1 MDIASLTQL
10 LLSGLLLGGIY
21 AMVAV
26 GLALCF
32 GVLGLLNLAHGAFLV
47 LAAFSYQ
54 SIHGFWPEGSIAGF
68 VLLPFIFAAFGWLA
82 FRFLLQSTQ
91 RRSADDFLI
100 PALLITLG
108 LAFILEELT
117 SVLWNRSMVGMLS
130 QLGTIQWR
138 QIYLPG
144 NRLLVLVLMVAISA
158 VLQLWLTSTDSG
170 RRLRALSQEPTG
182 ATLLGVSLAQVTGL
196 TFAMATGLAAL
207 AGLFYVTLFTVSP
220 HIGLPLTLKALF
232 IIVISGSG
240 SLTRPLA
247 GGLALGTLETM
258 LAAPFGAHWAN
269 ALSIGLLLTVLCW
282 RPEGLFIRKANPMA
296 DT

>member
-1 MDIASLTQL
+1 LEFTDLIQL
-10 LLSGLLLGGIY
+10 ILSGLLLGGIY

-47 LAAFSYQ
+47 LA
-54 SIHGFWPEGSIAGF
+54 GF
-68 VLLPFIFAAFGWLA
+68 VFQSLHSLWPTITLASFILVPLFFAGLGWLA
-82 FRFLLQSTQ
+82 FRCLLQSSLK
-91 RRSADDFLI
+91 RSSQDFLI

-108 LAFILEELT
+108 LAFILEEGT
-117 SVLWNRSMVGMLS
+117 STLWDRSMAGLVS
-130 QLGTIQWR
+130 QFATIRWG

-144 NRLLVLVLMVAISA
+144 TRLAILALMLAISLG
-158 VLQLWLTSTDSG
+158 LQQWLTRTDGG

-182 ATLLGVSLAQVTGL
+182 AILVGISLTQVTGIA
-196 TFAMATGLAAL
+196 FALATALAAM

-220 HIGLPLTLKALF
+220 HLGLPLTLKALF
-232 IIVISGSG
+232 IVVISGSG

-258 LAAPFGAHWAN
+258 LATPFGAGWAN
-269 ALSIGLLLTVLCW
+269 FLSIGMLLTFLCW
-282 RPEGLFIRKANPMA
+282 RPQGLFIRKNN
-296 DT
+296 T

>member
-1 MDIASLTQL
+1 MDFSSFIQL

-47 LAAFSYQ
+47 LA
-54 SIHGFWPEGSIAGF
+54 GF
-68 VLLPFIFAAFGWLA
+68 VFQTVHSLWPSITVASFILVPLFFAGLGWLA
-82 FRFLLQSTQ
+82 FRCFLQSPLKRSTQ
-91 RRSADDFLI
+91 DFLI

-108 LAFILEELT
+108 LAFILEEGT
-117 SVLWNRSMVGMLS
+117 STLWDRSMAGLVS
-130 QLGTIQWR
+130 QFATIQWG

-144 NRLLVLVLMVAISA
+144 NRLAILALMLAISIG
-158 VLQLWLTSTDSG
+158 LQQWLTRTDGG
-170 RRLRALSQEPTG
+170 RRLRALSQDPTG
-182 ATLLGVSLAQVTGL
+182 AILVGISLTQVAGI
-196 TFAMATGLAAL
+196 TFALATALAAM

-220 HIGLPLTLKALF
+220 HLGLPLTLKALF
-232 IIVISGSG
+232 IVVISGSG

-258 LAAPFGAHWAN
+258 LATPFGAGWAN
-269 ALSIGLLLTVLCW
+269 FLSIAMLLTFLCW
-282 RPEGLFIRKANPMA
+282 RPQGLFIRKRN
-296 DT
+296 T

>member
-1 MDIASLTQL
+1 MDFTTFIQL

-47 LAAFSYQ
+47 LAGFVFQA
-54 SIHGFWPEGSIAGF
+54 IHGLWPAGTLASF
-68 VLLPFIFAAFGWLA
+68 ILVPLLFAGLGWLA
-82 FRFLLQSTQ
+82 FRCLLQSSLK
-91 RRSADDFLI
+91 RSPQDFLI

-108 LAFILEELT
+108 LAFILEEGTLT
-117 SVLWNRSMVGMLS
+117 LSDRSMAGLVS
-130 QLGTIQWR
+130 QFATIRLG

-144 NRLLVLVLMVAISA
+144 NRLVVLVLMLTISLG
-158 VLQLWLTSTDSG
+158 LQLWLTRTDSG

-182 ATLLGVSLAQVTGL
+182 ATLVGISLTQVTGIA
-196 TFAMATGLAAL
+196 FSMATALAAV

-220 HIGLPLTLKALF
+220 HLGLPLTLKALF
-232 IIVISGSG
+232 IVVISGSG

-258 LAAPFGAHWAN
+258 LATPFGANWAN
-269 ALSIGLLLTVLCW
+269 FLAIGLLLAFLCW
-282 RPEGLFIRKANPMA
+282 RPQGLFVRKNN
-296 DT
+296 TC

>member
-1 MDIASLTQL
+1 MDFSSFIQL

-47 LAAFSYQ
+47 LA
-54 SIHGFWPEGSIAGF
+54 GF
-68 VLLPFIFAAFGWLA
+68 VFQTVHSLWPTITVASFILVPLFFAGLGWLA
-82 FRFLLQSTQ
+82 FRCFLQSPLKRSTQ
-91 RRSADDFLI
+91 DFLI

-108 LAFILEELT
+108 LAFILEEGT
-117 SVLWNRSMVGMLS
+117 STLWDRSMAGLVS
-130 QLGTIQWR
+130 QFATIQWG

-144 NRLLVLVLMVAISA
+144 NRLAILALMLAISIG
-158 VLQLWLTSTDSG
+158 LQQWLTRTDGG
-170 RRLRALSQEPTG
+170 RRLRALSQDPTG
-182 ATLLGVSLAQVTGL
+182 AILVGISLTQVAGI
-196 TFAMATGLAAL
+196 TFALATALAAM

-220 HIGLPLTLKALF
+220 HLGLPLTLKALF
-232 IIVISGSG
+232 IVVISGSG

-258 LAAPFGAHWAN
+258 LATPFGAGWAN
-269 ALSIGLLLTVLCW
+269 FLSIAMLLTFLCW
-282 RPEGLFIRKANPMA
+282 RPQGLFIRKRN
-296 DT
+296 T

>member
-1 MDIASLTQL
+1 MDFTSFIQL

-47 LAAFSYQ
+47 LA
-54 SIHGFWPEGSIAGF
+54 GF
-68 VLLPFIFAAFGWLA
+68 VFQTIHSLWPTITVASFILVPLFFAGLGWLA
-82 FRFLLQSTQ
+82 FRCFLQSPLKRSTQ
-91 RRSADDFLI
+91 DFLI

-108 LAFILEELT
+108 LAFILEEGT
-117 SVLWNRSMVGMLS
+117 STLWDRSMAGLVS
-130 QLGTIQWR
+130 QFATIQWG

-144 NRLLVLVLMVAISA
+144 NRLAILALMLAISIG
-158 VLQLWLTSTDSG
+158 LQQWLTRTDGG
-170 RRLRALSQEPTG
+170 RRLRALSQDPTG
-182 ATLLGVSLAQVTGL
+182 AILVGISLTQVTGI
-196 TFAMATGLAAL
+196 TFALATALAAM

-220 HIGLPLTLKALF
+220 HLGLPLTLKALF
-232 IIVISGSG
+232 IVVISGSG

-258 LAAPFGAHWAN
+258 LATPFGAGWAN
-269 ALSIGLLLTVLCW
+269 FLSIAMLLTFLCW
-282 RPEGLFIRKANPMA
+282 RPQGLFIRKRN
-296 DT
+296 T

>member
-1 MDIASLTQL
+1 MDFSSFIQL

-47 LAAFSYQ
+47 LA
-54 SIHGFWPEGSIAGF
+54 GF
-68 VLLPFIFAAFGWLA
+68 VFQTIHSLWPTITVASFILVPLFFAGLGWLA
-82 FRFLLQSTQ
+82 FRCFLQSPLKRSTQ
-91 RRSADDFLI
+91 DFLI

-108 LAFILEELT
+108 LAFILEEGT
-117 SVLWNRSMVGMLS
+117 STLWDRSMAGLVS
-130 QLGTIQWR
+130 QFATIQWG

-144 NRLLVLVLMVAISA
+144 NRLAILALMLAISIG
-158 VLQLWLTSTDSG
+158 LQQWLTRTDGG
-170 RRLRALSQEPTG
+170 RRLRALSQDSTG
-182 ATLLGVSLAQVTGL
+182 AILVGISLTQVTGI
-196 TFAMATGLAAL
+196 TFALATALAAM

-220 HIGLPLTLKALF
+220 HLGLPLTLKALF
-232 IIVISGSG
+232 IVVISGSG

-258 LAAPFGAHWAN
+258 LATPFGAGWAN
-269 ALSIGLLLTVLCW
+269 FLSIAMLLTFLCW
-282 RPEGLFIRKANPMA
+282 RPQGLFIRKRN
-296 DT
+296 T

>member
-1 MDIASLTQL
+1 MDFSSFIQL

-47 LAAFSYQ
+47 LA
-54 SIHGFWPEGSIAGF
+54 GF
-68 VLLPFIFAAFGWLA
+68 VFQTVHSLWPTITVASFILVPLFFAGLGWLA
-82 FRFLLQSTQ
+82 FRCFLQSPLKRSTQ
-91 RRSADDFLI
+91 DFLI

-108 LAFILEELT
+108 LAFILEEGT
-117 SVLWNRSMVGMLS
+117 STLWDRSTAGLVS
-130 QLGTIQWR
+130 QFATIQWG

-144 NRLLVLVLMVAISA
+144 NRLAILALMLAISIG
-158 VLQLWLTSTDSG
+158 LQQWLTRTDGG
-170 RRLRALSQEPTG
+170 RRLRALSQDPTG
-182 ATLLGVSLAQVTGL
+182 AILVGISLTQVTGI
-196 TFAMATGLAAL
+196 TFALATALAAM

-220 HIGLPLTLKALF
+220 HLGLPLTLKALF
-232 IIVISGSG
+232 IVVISGSG

-258 LAAPFGAHWAN
+258 LATPFGAGWAN
-269 ALSIGLLLTVLCW
+269 FLSIAMLLTFLCW
-282 RPEGLFIRKANPMA
+282 RPQGLFIRKRN
-296 DT
+296 T

>member
-1 MDIASLTQL
+1 MDLTTFIQL

-32 GVLGLLNLAHGAFLV
+32 GVLGLLNLAHGAFLI
-47 LAAFSYQ
+47 L
-54 SIHGFWPEGSIAGF
+54 AGF
-68 VLLPFIFAAFGWLA
+68 VFQAIHSLWPGGTLASFILVPLFFAGLGWLA
-82 FRFLLQSTQ
+82 FRCLLQSSLK
-91 RRSADDFLI
+91 RSPQNFLI

-108 LAFILEELT
+108 LAFILEEGTLT
-117 SVLWNRSMVGMLS
+117 LWDRSMAGLVS
-130 QLGTIQWR
+130 QFATIRWG

-144 NRLLVLVLMVAISA
+144 NRLVVLILMVAISLG
-158 VLQLWLTSTDSG
+158 LQRWLTRTDSG

-182 ATLLGVSLAQVTGL
+182 ATLVGISLTQVTGIA
-196 TFAMATGLAAL
+196 FSMATALAAV

-220 HIGLPLTLKALF
+220 HLGLPLTLKALF
-232 IIVISGSG
+232 IVVISGSG

-258 LAAPFGAHWAN
+258 LATPFGANWAN
-269 ALSIGLLLTVLCW
+269 FLSIALLLAFLCW
-282 RPEGLFIRKANPMA
+282 RPQGLFIRKNN
-296 DT
+296 TC

>member
-1 MDIASLTQL
+1 MDFTSFIQL

-47 LAAFSYQ
+47 LA
-54 SIHGFWPEGSIAGF
+54 GF
-68 VLLPFIFAAFGWLA
+68 VFQTVHSLWPTITVASFILVPLFFAGLGWLA
-82 FRFLLQSTQ
+82 FRCFLQSPLKRSTQ
-91 RRSADDFLI
+91 DFLI

-108 LAFILEELT
+108 LAFILEEGT
-117 SVLWNRSMVGMLS
+117 STLWDRSMAGLVS
-130 QLGTIQWR
+130 QFATIQWG

-144 NRLLVLVLMVAISA
+144 NRLAILALMLAISIG
-158 VLQLWLTSTDSG
+158 LQQWLTRTDGG
-170 RRLRALSQEPTG
+170 RRLRALSQDPTG
-182 ATLLGVSLAQVTGL
+182 AILVGISLTQVAGI
-196 TFAMATGLAAL
+196 TFALATALAAM

-220 HIGLPLTLKALF
+220 HLGLPLTLKALF
-232 IIVISGSG
+232 IVVISGSG

-258 LAAPFGAHWAN
+258 LATPFGAGWAN
-269 ALSIGLLLTVLCW
+269 FLSIAMLLTFLCW
-282 RPEGLFIRKANPMA
+282 RPQGLFIRKRN
-296 DT
+296 T

>member
-1 MDIASLTQL
+1 MDFTSFIQL

-47 LAAFSYQ
+47 LAGFVFQA
-54 SIHGFWPEGSIAGF
+54 IHGLWPAGI
-68 VLLPFIFAAFGWLA
+68 LASFILVPLFFAGLGWLA
-82 FRFLLQSTQ
+82 FRCLLQSSMK
-91 RRSADDFLI
+91 RSPQDFLI

-108 LAFILEELT
+108 LAFILEEGTLT
-117 SVLWNRSMVGMLS
+117 LWDRSMAGLVS
-130 QLGTIQWR
+130 HFATIRWG

-144 NRLLVLVLMVAISA
+144 NRLIVLILMLAISLG
-158 VLQLWLTSTDSG
+158 LQKWLTRTDSG

-182 ATLLGVSLAQVTGL
+182 ATLVGISLTQVAGIA
-196 TFAMATGLAAL
+196 FSMATALAAV

-220 HIGLPLTLKALF
+220 HLGLPLTLKALF
-232 IIVISGSG
+232 IVVISGSG

-258 LAAPFGAHWAN
+258 LATPFGANWAN
-269 ALSIGLLLTVLCW
+269 FLSIALLLAFLCW
-282 RPEGLFIRKANPMA
+282 RPQGLFIRKNN
-296 DT
+296 TC